1 MANGY
6 VPPVGSTKGSA
17 VDKFLQY
24 RRKFQEAVPYHH
36 NPTSSPDWFKNATSG
51 LYTPGTSNALGTTNK

>member
-6 VPPVGSTKGSA
+6 VPPVGATKSSA

-24 RRKFQEAVPYHH
+24 RRKFQEALTYHH
-36 NPTSSPDWFKNATSG
+36 NPTSSPMWFKDATAG
-51 LYTPGTSNALGTTNK
+51 LNGANKQNALGTTNH